1 MKLEK
6 KTIRL
11 IGFATIAFIAFA
23 AIAYAIVVWQWTTRI
38 TVLEPFEVQTDLPES
53 ASLYAGEYNYWINIT
68 NHGGETLNA
77 TLYYTVSTTNCNVEI
92 SPAYGTSYKVE
103 ALSTVSIPVNITIS
117 VDGFSG
123 NGTATIDWWIERTS
137 P

>member
-6 KTIRL
+6 KTKRL
-11 IGFATIAFIAFA
+11 IGLATIALIAFT
-23 AIAYAIVVWQWTTRI
+23 AIVYAVIVWKYTTRI

-53 ASLYAGEYNYWINIT
+53 ASLCPGTYNRWINIT
-68 NHGGETLNA
+68 NQGGENLNA
-77 TLYYTVSTTNCNVEI
+77 TLCYDITTTNCTVEI
-92 SPAYGTSYKVE
+92 TPSNGSIFLVE
-103 ALSTVSIPVNITIS
+103 AGKTTSIPVAITVSI
-117 VDGFSG
+117 DGYYA

>member
-6 KTIRL
+6 KTKRL
-11 IGFATIAFIAFA
+11 IALATIALIAFA
-23 AIAYAIVVWQWTTRI
+23 AIVYAVIVWEYTTQI
-38 TVLEPFEVQTDLPES
+38 TVREPFEVQTDLPES
-53 ASLYAGEYNYWINIT
+53 ASLYPGTYNRWINIT

-77 TLYYTVSTTNCNVEI
+77 TLYYTVTTTNCTVEI

-123 NGTATIDWWIERTS
+123 NGTATISWWIERTS
-137 P
+137 